1 MSSVDDAPKELVI
14 IRRRSGDDL
23 AAPKGGVWKIAY
35 ADFMTAMMA
44 FFLVM
49 WLINAAN
56 EATRVQVA
64 SYFNPV
70 KLVDTRT
77 NAKGLQDLDT
87 GTEGPAKQKPAG
99 EGDKDAS
106 GKMKEAKG
114 TGKFDQERSS
124 GLPLEATRVE
134 HTEQSLFQDPYVV
147 LAELAKE
154 AGAGSDTDEK
164 KTGVLP
170 EVSGRPGL
178 RGGEGYVDP
187 FDPSSWRT
195 IADASERAQQA
206 QSSDAARG
214 LAAEIDAV
222 TGKKAAPAPA
232 PDPEVGGKGRSE
244 VAAEAQGPAQDARAE
259 DGKETVRA
267 AAQLPASDQAVSKV
281 ASAEQQTSNVQSK
294 TEAVEGSQPAP
305 ATGRTAKV
313 SETVEKE
320 AASLRSE
327 IEEAAG
333 EAGPGHAPLVEVK
346 TTDEGVL
353 LSLTDTTSFGMFDI
367 ASAKPRAE
375 LVRFME
381 KVAKALNERPGAIII
396 RGHTDGRPF
405 RSETYDNWRL
415 SAARAHMAYYMLV
428 RGGIE
433 EKRVERI
440 EGHADR
446 ALKLPSDPEAA
457 ENRRIE
463 ILVRPDGT

>member
-1 MSSVDDAPKELVI
+1 MNAAAEGPPKELVI
-14 IRRRSGDDL
+14 IRRRSSDDL

-56 EATRVQVA
+56 EATRSQVA

-77 NAKGLQDLDT
+77 NTKGLQDLDT
-87 GTEGPAKQKPAG
+87 GTEGPVKQKTSGTP
-99 EGDKDAS
+99 EQAS
-106 GKMKEAKG
+106 GKSE
-114 TGKFDQERSS
+114 QEKAE
-124 GLPLEATRVE
+124 GLPLEAKKVE

-147 LAELAKE
+147 LAQLAKE
-154 AGAGSDTDEK
+154 AGAGSDTDQK
-164 KTGVLP
+164 KTGVLA
-170 EVSGRPGL
+170 EQSGRPGL

-187 FDPSSWRT
+187 FDPATWSTVTEAENPVSRPQSPDPT
-195 IADASERAQQA
+195 AKELSAEIAAATG
-206 QSSDAARG
+206 AAREMPKSVETSEKAHEG
-214 LAAEIDAV
+214 SAEVLRKVADKAQVPPPQEKVAEVVKAKPAAEGD
-222 TGKKAAPAPA
+222 
-232 PDPEVGGKGRSE
+232 
-244 VAAEAQGPAQDARAE
+244 
-259 DGKETVRA
+259 
-267 AAQLPASDQAVSKV
+267 
-281 ASAEQQTSNVQSK
+281 
-294 TEAVEGSQPAP
+294 QPAA

-313 SETVEKE
+313 AETAEKE
-320 AASLRSE
+320 AASLKSAVE
-327 IEEAAG
+327 KAAG
-333 EAGPGHAPLVEVK
+333 EAGPGHAPLVDVK

-353 LSLTDTTSFGMFDI
+353 LSLTDTSSFGMFDI

-381 KVAKALNERPGAIII
+381 KVAKALNERTGTIII

-428 RGGIE
+428 RGGID

-463 ILVRPDGT
+463 ILVRPAHT